1 MTRLCDIKYCVYD
14 NLEVYRTH
22 TSDYCVRKVLLRI
35 SLQVYSVKI
44 LGRNK
49 TSKYYVTFDGGE
61 SYQLKSKIDRGSIYY
76 PFLFAHTNWQIEDI
90 LIVTTFFGCKIFV
103 HKAVIMIHLLFKIDL
118 YIYKQYKL
126 LICKFS

>member
-61 SYQLKSKIDRGSIYY
+61 LYKLKFLIDRGSIYN
-76 PFLFAHTNWQIEDI
+76 H
-90 LIVTTFFGCKIFV
+90 
-103 HKAVIMIHLLFKIDL
+103 
-118 YIYKQYKL
+118 
-126 LICKFS
+126 LICPCRQIKTTDCDNIFWV